1 MNTLVAEYGG
11 ALYSLARDEGIDTAL
26 LTEAR
31 EISALLKENEDY
43 VRLLS
48 APNIPARERIDTV
61 QAVFGGRVQTY
72 MLSFLK
78 LMTERGYG
86 REIIACLSEYERLYY
101 ESNGIVV
108 ARVSCAAEPTAQQL
122 AALQAKLEART
133 GKKIELRVN
142 VDERLLGGVTVRM
155 EGLTLD
161 GSVRGHLDALRSSLR
176 SAAR

>member
-1 MNTLVAEYGG
+1 MNDLVKEYGG
-11 ALYSLARDEGIDTAL
+11 ALYSLARDEGKDAAL
-26 LTEAR
+26 LSEAR
-31 EISALLKENEDY
+31 EISALLKENGDY

-61 QAVFGGRVQTY
+61 QAVFSGRIDAY

-86 REIIACLSEYERLYY
+86 GEIVMCLAEYERLYY
-101 ESNGIVV
+101 ESNGIVI
-108 ARVSCAAEPTAQQL
+108 ARVDCAAEPSAQQL
-122 AALQAKLEART
+122 SALKAKLEERT

-142 VDERLLGGVTVRM
+142 VNSRLLGGVTVRM